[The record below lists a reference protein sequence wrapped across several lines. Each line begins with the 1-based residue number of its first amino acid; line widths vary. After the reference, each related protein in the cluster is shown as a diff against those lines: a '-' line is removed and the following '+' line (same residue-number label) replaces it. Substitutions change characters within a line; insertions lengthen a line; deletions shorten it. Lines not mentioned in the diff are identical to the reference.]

1 MTDAAGLGR
10 EFSTAVVMFHD
21 AVAHRLG
28 LTAVDHKALG
38 VIVRDGPMAA
48 SRLAR
53 QLAMKPSAV
62 TGLVDR
68 LVAAGYVTRKNDPLD
83 RRRVLISA
91 DGGEHPELI
100 AIFRR
105 LGEGMTKVAARY
117 DAVQL
122 DAIMDYLVN
131 ATEVL
136 REQTAM
142 LARE

>member
-68 LVAAGYVTRKNDPLD
+68 LVAAGYVTRNSDPLD

-91 DGGEHPELI
+91 DGGEHPELL
-100 AIFRR
+100 AIFQR
-105 LGEGMTKVAARY
+105 LGREMTKLAERY
-117 DAVQL
+117 DAAQL
-122 DAIMDYLVN
+122 DAIMDYLTN
-131 ATEVL
+131 ATTVL
-136 REQTAM
+136 REQTAA
-142 LARE
+142 LVRE